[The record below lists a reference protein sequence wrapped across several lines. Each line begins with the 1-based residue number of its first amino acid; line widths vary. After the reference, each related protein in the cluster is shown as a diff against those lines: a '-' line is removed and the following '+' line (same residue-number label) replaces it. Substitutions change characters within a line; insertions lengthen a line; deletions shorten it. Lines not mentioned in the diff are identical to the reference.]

1 MQRLSASGRKMKQ
14 AIITTALIAFALGV
28 PVGVWMHQW
37 VMCDRLAEGD
47 LLAAYNAVCEDPL
60 QGEKP

>member
-1 MQRLSASGRKMKQ
+1 MKQ

-37 VMCDRLAEGD
+37 AMCDRLAEGD